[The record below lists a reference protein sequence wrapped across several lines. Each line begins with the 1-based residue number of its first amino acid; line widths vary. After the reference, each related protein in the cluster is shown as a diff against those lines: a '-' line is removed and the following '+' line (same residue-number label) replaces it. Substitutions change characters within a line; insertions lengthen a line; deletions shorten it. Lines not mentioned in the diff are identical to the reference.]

1 MKNSFMRHAL
11 HGARRWGRYCAAA
24 VALAGAF
31 ANTAFAQLSMLHTSG
46 RSIVNANGT
55 VVQLQG
61 VNLGGW
67 FIMEKWMCPL
77 DSGSLPD
84 TYSVMQTLDQPL
96 RGCDRAEPHQDLS
109 AEVDHEHRPE

>member
-1 MKNSFMRHAL
+1 MKNTFVRR
-11 HGARRWGRYCAAA
+11 ARRWSRYCAA
-24 VALAGAF
+24 VLFLTGACGS
-31 ANTAFAQLSMLHTSG
+31 TAFAQLSMLHASG
-46 RSIVNANGT
+46 RSIVNASGQ

-84 TYSVMQTLDQPL
+84 TYSVIQMLDQRFGVATEQSL
-96 RGCDRAEPHQDLS
+96 IK
-109 AEVDHEHRPE
+109 